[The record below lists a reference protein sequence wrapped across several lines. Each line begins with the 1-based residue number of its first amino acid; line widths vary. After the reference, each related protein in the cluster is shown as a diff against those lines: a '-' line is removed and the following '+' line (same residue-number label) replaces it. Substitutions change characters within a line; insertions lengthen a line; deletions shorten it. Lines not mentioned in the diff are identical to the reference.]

1 MAQHDARERILEAA
15 ATLFMEHGF
24 AATSVRMIGDL
35 AGVGQSSLYH
45 HAGSKGQILVDLHQ
59 SFNEVLLADL
69 QSVAAGDASTEEKV
83 RAIVGVVFSTVER
96 HQARV
101 TVYLRESHALPL
113 DQVSRANATRDQV
126 DAVLDQILEHGIKSG
141 ELRADLNIR
150 LTRLAIFGMCN
161 WSYQWL
167 RPGGAFT
174 SEQIADRFA
183 DLVLNGIAAR

>member
-1 MAQHDARERILEAA
+1 MAQRDARERILEAA

-59 SFNEVLLADL
+59 SFNEVLLAEL
-69 QSVAAGDASTEEKV
+69 RSVAAGDASTEEKV
-83 RAIVGVVFSTVER
+83 RAIVRVVFSTVER

-101 TVYLRESHALPL
+101 TIYLRESHALPP
-113 DQVSRANATRDQV
+113 DQVTRANATRDQV
-126 DAVLDQILEHGIKSG
+126 DAVLDEILEHGVKSG
-141 ELRADLNIR
+141 ELRSDLNIR

-161 WSYQWL
+161 WSYQWF
-167 RPGGAFT
+167 RPGGAYPG
-174 SEQIADRFA
+174 EQIADHFA